1 MSAFA
6 FRGKRLVRFLGFS
19 LFVSASL
26 VSCGRR
32 QAVWQGTIHDVGGV
46 TVVENPAEPM
56 AGRDACRIEEEL
68 SIGKPEESGE
78 FYFSE
83 IRDVAVDDEEN
94 IYVLD
99 FKEPFIRVFDKSGNR
114 LWTFGKRGQ
123 GPGEIQG
130 PTNLCLTPRGELLV
144 NDRGNRFLHFYTLA
158 GEYKRSLSLA
168 RWLSFSRPVVDA
180 KDNIIARSAVSGL
193 GRNLIFVLKKFDPG
207 LNESFDIFSYQADT
221 TPDVFNV
228 FPADCFWKVGKEGR
242 IVWGYSDK
250 YEVRI
255 LESQGK
261 VSRRITRNYIPV
273 EITSEEKNA
282 WLLFAFGDRGIP
294 ANVKVNWPR
303 HHNAFQFLLVDD
315 EDRIFVQTYEKLP
328 DGKGF
333 YCDVFDPEG
342 RFLAKFALR
351 GGPRAVKN
359 GRVYSID
366 EDEQGYPLIKRHKVT
381 WKL

>member
-1 MSAFA
+1 MPASACK
-6 FRGKRLVRFLGFS
+6 GKHFVGFLGFT

-32 QAVWQGTIHDVGGV
+32 EAVWQGNIRDVGGV

-56 AGRDACRIEEEL
+56 VGRDACGIEEEL
-68 SIGKPEESGE
+68 SIGKPEGSGE

-83 IRDVAVDDEEN
+83 IRDLAVDGQEN

-114 LWTFGKRGQ
+114 LRTFGKRGQ

-130 PTNLCLTPRGELLV
+130 PMNLCLSPQGELLV
-144 NDRGNRFLHFYTLA
+144 NDRANRFLHFYTPA
-158 GEYKRSLSLA
+158 GEYKGSLSLA
-168 RWLSFSRPVVDA
+168 RWPWFSRPVVDA
-180 KDNIIARSAVSGL
+180 KDNIIARTAVPGQ

-207 LNESFDIFSYQADT
+207 LKESFDIFSYLMDT
-221 TPDVFNV
+221 TPDVFDV
-228 FPADCFWKVGKEGR
+228 YPPDCFWQVRKDGG
-242 IVWGYSDK
+242 IVWGYADK
-250 YEVRI
+250 YELRI
-255 LESQGK
+255 LDSGGK
-261 VSRRITRNYIPV
+261 VIRRITRAYVPV
-273 EITSEEKNA
+273 EITGEEKNA
-282 WLLFAFGDRGIP
+282 WLQFAFGDRGIP

-303 HHNAFQFLLVDD
+303 NHNAFQRLIVDD
-315 EDRIFVQTYEKLP
+315 EDRIFIQTYEKPP

-342 RFLAKFALR
+342 RFVAKFALR
-351 GGPRAVKN
+351 GAPRAVKN

-366 EDEQGYPLIKRHKVT
+366 EDEQGYPLVKRHKVT
-381 WKL
+381 WEL